1 MSCMQLDYAL
11 KCLLEGGSI
20 KSMMNK
26 ANKLGAAYALILGE
40 QEQQKN
46 QVMVKNMITGE
57 QELISQADLVA
68 YLQK

>member
-1 MSCMQLDYAL
+1 
-11 KCLLEGGSI
+11 
-20 KSMMNK
+20 MMNK

-57 QELISQADLVA
+57 QESISQADLVA